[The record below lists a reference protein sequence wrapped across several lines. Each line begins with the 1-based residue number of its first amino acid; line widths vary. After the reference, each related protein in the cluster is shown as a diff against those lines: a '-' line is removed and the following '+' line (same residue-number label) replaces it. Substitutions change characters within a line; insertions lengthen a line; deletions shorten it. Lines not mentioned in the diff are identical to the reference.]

1 MKKHGLSPN
10 ILPNEARFHEYM
22 QMLRMKERKTTRLIG
37 QRIKSKIEAYYK
49 IKYAK
54 EEGTTKIGPKIE

>member
-10 ILPNEARFHEYM
+10 ILPNEARFQEYM

-37 QRIKSKIEAYYK
+37 KRIKRRIEAYHK
-49 IKYAK
+49 IKYAQ
-54 EEGTTKIGPKIE
+54 EEGTTNIGPKIE